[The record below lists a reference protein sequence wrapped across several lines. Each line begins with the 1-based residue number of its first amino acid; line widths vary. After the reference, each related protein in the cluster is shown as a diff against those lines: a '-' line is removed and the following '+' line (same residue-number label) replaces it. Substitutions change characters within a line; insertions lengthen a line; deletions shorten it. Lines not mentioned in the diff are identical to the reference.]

1 MDAGQF
7 FVEMNHKNE
16 KSLKKVL
23 LGAVWTLL
31 DELRCNDAGLY
42 HEPIQLTWILVK
54 ICFSF
59 IKQHILNANFWK

>member
-31 DELRCNDAGLY
+31 DELRCNDAGLL
-42 HEPIQLTWILVK
+42 PWTNSTNLDTCKNL
-54 ICFSF
+54 F
-59 IKQHILNANFWK
+59 